1 MPKQLSLR
9 DLLADLVAFQTESG
23 QYDATAELLSFVKY
37 FADQRGYH
45 TTEYVS
51 NDFPSLVVRSRM
63 SEKPTVTLQAHID
76 VVKARDDLYRLVA
89 DGDKLY
95 GRGVY
100 DMKFAVACYLKL
112 LDELTND
119 SQTYNFALMLTS
131 DEEIGGQDGVRY
143 VLDQDYQTD
152 VCVLPDGGDNWEIEE
167 RAKGACLAVVTA
179 KGITA
184 HGSRPWEGD
193 NASQKVINAVHEMQK
208 LDTGKRDGVT
218 VAITQMKSDTAMNQ
232 IPEAACV
239 SLDIR
244 FMTMDE
250 YEDIHTKLNKIAKKH
265 GCDVEMAVFIE
276 PMKTNLQHP
285 LVELFTDIAA
295 KMTDRP
301 VKSRTSLG
309 ASDGRFF
316 ARKDIPTIIMR
327 PEGGGAHSDDEWISE
342 ASMEQYYEVLKQYI
356 QQVAT
361 LK

>member
-208 LDTGKRDGVT
+208 LDTGKPDGVT
-218 VAITQMKSDTAMNQ
+218 VAITQMTADTAMNQ
-232 IPEAACV
+232 IPETAYV

-244 FMTMDE
+244 FMSMSD
-250 YEDIHTKLNKIAKKH
+250 YEAVHAQLQKIAVQYD
-265 GCDVEMAVFIE
+265 CEIEMPVFIE
-276 PMKTNLQHP
+276 PMHTDLEHP
-285 LVELFTDIAA
+285 LVKAFSDIAA
-295 KMTDRP
+295 KTTDQSI
-301 VKSRTSLG
+301 KSRLSLG

-316 ARKDIPTIIMR
+316 ARKHIPTIIMR
-327 PEGGGAHSDDEWISE
+327 PIGGGAHSDNEWISE
-342 ASMEQYYEVLKQYI
+342 SSLNQYYDVLKQYV
-356 QQVAT
+356 QQVAAS
-361 LK
+361 K